1 MTKKTTQLGVV
12 LEDKDSGLRLMVVRP
27 AIDELKAE
35 DITYQGRQ
43 LTVCKIQP
51 SGQPVD
57 GIRVG
62 MDPGSRSKPARES

>member
-12 LEDKDSGLRLMVVRP
+12 LEDKDSGLRIMVVR
-27 AIDELKAE
+27 AATDVLQAE
-35 DITYQGRQ
+35 DLKYQGRD

-62 MDPGSRSKPARES
+62 MDPGSRSKPAMES